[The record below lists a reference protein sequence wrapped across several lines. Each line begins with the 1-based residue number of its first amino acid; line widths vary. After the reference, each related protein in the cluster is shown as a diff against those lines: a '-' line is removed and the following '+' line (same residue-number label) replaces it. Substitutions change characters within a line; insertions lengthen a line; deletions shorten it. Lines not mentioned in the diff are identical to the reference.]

1 MCSKNKTTR
10 GLQNVVRAGLMCAM
24 LLPAALCAAE
34 NKDKPGVAATEQ
46 AALFATPELAL
57 AALQDALK
65 APDREAALRKVFG
78 PESDEIIN
86 PDPVQRKNDLD
97 GFAKHLAESAGLS
110 KQNDETYT
118 VLVGKVNWPSPI
130 PIIKKDGKWFFDA
143 DAGKEEILNRRIGK
157 NELNTIAVCRAFVQ
171 AQREYAQEDRV
182 EKGVIEYAQRIR
194 STPGKKDGLYWEAK
208 PDEEASPFGPFIANA
223 QNEGYYG
230 KKDPN
235 APKVRTPF
243 HGYFFKVLKQQGKNA
258 PGGKYDYVI
267 NGHMVAG
274 FALCASPEEWGNTGV
289 MTFIVNQNGKVYQK
303 DLGENT
309 AGLAKEIKEYDP
321 DATWTLA
328 E

>member
-1 MCSKNKTTR
+1 MRTKTTG
-10 GLQNVVRAGLMCAM
+10 GLQNVVMAGLVCA
-24 LLPAALCAAE
+24 LLAPVALQAAE
-34 NKDKPGVAATEQ
+34 NNNEKPLATATEQ

-57 AALQDALK
+57 AALQEALK
-65 APDREAALRKVFG
+65 AGDREAALRKLFG

-97 GFAKHLAESAGLS
+97 VFAKHVAEFAGLS
-110 KQNDETYT
+110 KQNDETYS
-118 VLVGKVNWPSPI
+118 VLVGKVDWPSPI
-130 PIIKKDGKWFFDA
+130 PIVKKDGKWSFDA
-143 DAGKEEILNRRIGK
+143 AAGKEEIINRRIGK
-157 NELNTIAVCRAFVQ
+157 NELNAIEVCRAFVQ
-171 AQREYAQEDRV
+171 AQREYMQEDRV
-182 EKGVIEYAQRIR
+182 EKGIMEYAQRIR

-223 QNEGYYG
+223 QDEGYYG

-235 APKVRTPF
+235 APKARAPF
-243 HGYFFKVLKQQGKNA
+243 HGYLFKVLKQQGKNA

-274 FALCASPEEWGNTGV
+274 FALLAYPAEWGNTGV
-289 MTFIVNQNGKVYQK
+289 MTFVVNQNGKVYQK

-309 AGLAKEIKEYDP
+309 VELAKEIKEYDP
-321 DATWTLA
+321 DETWTLS